1 MPLTMDLQS
10 LRGKI
15 TGGYLALVFAIFGL
29 GTIAFLD
36 LLFLESRISE
46 SAAVTIYKDTVL
58 EMRREEKNIFLYSDT
73 DAHARADAHAA
84 SLLAF
89 LSQHAD
95 TLAPLTEPG
104 AVSAL
109 SADIENYR
117 NSMTAWVTAPVDAR
131 PQLQEMIGRNGQ
143 NITATAESIAQKQ
156 RLALEEA
163 VKQSRWFLLVSLM
176 LIGLATLVIGRRL
189 RRVAVRPLRAME
201 ASMAPIAEGGFDQL
215 VSPSPDRE
223 FVTLTDA
230 FNRMLRELEIR
241 RKRMLHSDKL
251 ASLGIL
257 SAGVAHELNN
267 PLSNISSSCQLLMEE
282 LEEADTQTLRKWLE
296 QIDSETERGRK
307 IVRTLLDFGSKR
319 VFSKETH
326 KLSRIIE
333 ETGAILGKS
342 LSRHGVALDID
353 VPAELAVA
361 VDKQRMQQLFIN
373 LLQNAMNAADGQ
385 LTIRIEARVREAAG
399 MQVPDAAEVAGDI
412 KCLARR
418 EGSLVEIRVSDTGP
432 GIKPDALSKVFDPF
446 YTTSEPGH
454 GTGLGLFIV
463 QEIVREH
470 DGCLAIESIYGE
482 ETSVIILLPLE
493 ERPDA

>member
-1 MPLTMDLQS
+1 MPLSMDLQS

-15 TGGYLALVFAIFGL
+15 TSGYLALVLAIFGL
-29 GTIAFLD
+29 GMIAFLD
-36 LLFLESRISE
+36 LLFLESRIAE
-46 SAAVTIYKDTVL
+46 STTVTGYKDTVL
-58 EMRREEKNIFLYSDT
+58 EMRREEKNLFLYSDP

-84 SLLAF
+84 RLLD
-89 LSQHAD
+89 LLKEHAA
-95 TLAPLTEPG
+95 TLAPLIEPG
-104 AVSAL
+104 TVSTL
-109 SADIENYR
+109 SGEIERYR
-117 NSMTAWVTAPVDAR
+117 ERMMAWIAASVSER
-131 PQLQEMIGRNGQ
+131 PRLQETIGRDGQ
-143 NITATAESIAQKQ
+143 KITASAESLAERQ

-163 VKQSRWFLLVSLM
+163 VKQSRWFLLLSLL
-176 LIGLATLVIGRRL
+176 LIGLAILLIGRRL

-201 ASMAPIAEGGFDQL
+201 ASMAPIAEGRFDQL
-215 VSPSPDRE
+215 TSPSQDRE
-223 FVTLTDA
+223 FVTLTGA

-241 RKRMLHSDKL
+241 RKRMLHSEKL
-251 ASLGIL
+251 ASLGTL

-282 LEEADTQTLRKWLE
+282 LEEADTPTLRNWLQ

-319 VFSKETH
+319 VFSRETH
-326 KLSRIIE
+326 TLARIIE
-333 ETGAILGKS
+333 ETRTILGKS
-342 LSRHGVALDID
+342 LSQQAVALEVD
-353 VPAELAVA
+353 VPADLAIA

-373 LLQNAMNAADGQ
+373 LLQNAMNATDER
-385 LTIRIEARVREAAG
+385 LTIRIEARIRRAAG
-399 MQVPDAAEVAGDI
+399 MQVPEAAEVAGDI

-432 GIKPDALSKVFDPF
+432 GIEPDALSKVFDPF
-446 YTTSEPGH
+446 YTTKEPGH

-482 ETSVIILLPLE
+482 GTSVIILLPLE
-493 ERPDA
+493 EKPDA

>member
-1 MPLTMDLQS
+1 MPLSMDLQS

-15 TGGYLALVFAIFGL
+15 TSGYLALVLAIFGL

-46 SAAVTIYKDTVL
+46 STTVTGYKDTVL
-58 EMRREEKNIFLYSDT
+58 EMRREEKNLFLYSDP

-84 SLLAF
+84 RLLD
-89 LSQHAD
+89 LLKEHAT
-95 TLAPLTEPG
+95 TLAPLIEPG
-104 AVSAL
+104 TVSAL
-109 SADIENYR
+109 SGEIERYR
-117 NSMTAWVTAPVDAR
+117 ERMTAWIAASAPER
-131 PQLQEMIGRNGQ
+131 PRLQERIGRDGQ
-143 NITATAESIAQKQ
+143 KITASAESLAERQ

-163 VKQSRWFLLVSLM
+163 VKQSRWFLLLSLL
-176 LIGLATLVIGRRL
+176 LIGLAILLIGRRL

-201 ASMAPIAEGGFDQL
+201 ASMAPIAEGRFDQL
-215 VSPSPDRE
+215 TSPSQDRE
-223 FVTLTDA
+223 FVTLTGA

-241 RKRMLHSDKL
+241 RKRMLHSEKL
-251 ASLGIL
+251 ASLGTL

-282 LEEADTQTLRKWLE
+282 LEEADTPTLRNWLQ

-319 VFSKETH
+319 VFSRETH
-326 KLSRIIE
+326 TLARIIE
-333 ETGAILGKS
+333 ETRTILGKS
-342 LSRHGVALDID
+342 LSQQAVALEVD
-353 VPAELAVA
+353 VPADLAIA

-373 LLQNAMNAADGQ
+373 LLQNAMSATDER
-385 LTIRIEARVREAAG
+385 LTIRIEARVRRAAG
-399 MQVPDAAEVAGDI
+399 MQVPEAAEVAGDI

-432 GIKPDALSKVFDPF
+432 GIEPDALSKVFDPF
-446 YTTSEPGH
+446 YTTKEPGH

-482 ETSVIILLPLE
+482 GTSVIILLPLE
-493 ERPDA
+493 EKPDA